1 MERRSVADK
10 ERFTVQSIRVPGFV
24 VGCWGLLIVAGE
36 VRADTVHL
44 KNGAYIDGIVTAR
57 NDRVIMITIGRIG
70 KLEISVDDVS
80 RVEKN
85 SRTGA
90 RDRVPVD
97 SRSLAV
103 SLPTWNERP
112 EDADNEAA
120 ESEELGDDDLG
131 EAEDEEAEDASE
143 SEEVADDS
151 DSSNSVDKKEKEEEL
166 EPKVKEEIE
175 QAAKDLQRQRSQFRW
190 RAERKLRAIGKP
202 AVPFLV
208 PLAAAENELT
218 RTIVMRFFSEY
229 ADDDTEVIEACLDT
243 LGDDS
248 VYVRGYAVQ
257 ALRRLTK
264 QNFGFRPKSS
274 SRARARGRENWSI
287 WWKVEKLRRE
297 AESEKRGDE
306 TMKKAN
312 D

>member
-1 MERRSVADK
+1 M
-10 ERFTVQSIRVPGFV
+10 QSIRVPGFV

-36 VRADTVHL
+36 VRADTVYL

-97 SRSLAV
+97 SRSLDV
-103 SLPTWNERP
+103 SLPTSSERP
-112 EDADNEAA
+112 EDAEDGAA
-120 ESEELGDDDLG
+120 ESEEFGDDDLG
-131 EAEDEEAEDASE
+131 EAGGEEAEDASE

-151 DSSNSVDKKEKEEEL
+151 DLSSSVDEKKKEEEL
-166 EPKVKEEIE
+166 EPEVKEEIE
-175 QAAKDLQRQRSQFRW
+175 QAVKDLQRQRSQFRW
-190 RAERKLRAIGKP
+190 RAERKLRAIGKS

-208 PLAAAENELT
+208 PLVTAENELT
-218 RTIVMRFFSEY
+218 RTIVMRFFFEY
-229 ADDDTEVIEACLDT
+229 ADDDTEVIEACLEA

-248 VYVRGYAVQ
+248 VFVRDYAAQ

-264 QNFGFRPKSS
+264 RNFGFRPESS
-274 SRARARGRENWSI
+274 LRARARGRENWSI
-287 WWKVEKLRRE
+287 WWDLEKLRRE
-297 AESEKRGDE
+297 AESEKRGGE
-306 TMKKAN
+306 TMKKTN